1 MKNLFAISFIYFLI
15 NSVYCQSLE
24 RIIAKNKKSKGNKPY
39 TIRGYRPYHNTQKVI
54 KGFNVFKL
62 GELQKQDLYKIK
74 SDCDTI
80 YEGFL
85 YNEESY
91 TTKNIDGIVV
101 SKNTYPEYFLDYMK
115 YSLNIQTSWWNKDGY
130 ADINDLIVIIDDFDV
145 YYIKNYKFNDNL
157 IDIILLYY
165 QNVLVGIQ
173 VLDESGSFKTGF
185 ELKNNIY
192 DLNESRYA
200 VNKYDYN
207 IKYSSNNSV
216 SFYDKKY
223 YGDNYSFDNIYNNGL
238 ISKRM
243 TKINKQNFINNNK
256 KLKDY

>member
-1 MKNLFAISFIYFLI
+1 MKNLFAISFIYFFI

-24 RIIAKNKKSKGNKPY
+24 QIIAKNKKLKGNKPY

-80 YEGFL
+80 YEGFP
-85 YNEESY
+85 YSNYRDGNGIY
-91 TTKNIDGIVV
+91 TKHSTEGFLN
-101 SKNTYPEYFLDYMK
+101 YMEYTFDF
-115 YSLNIQTSWWNKDGY
+115 STFWWSENGY
-130 ADINDLIVIIDDFDV
+130 DNFNDLITIIDDFDV
-145 YYIKNYKFNDNL
+145 YYIKNYKFNNSS
-157 IDIILLYY
+157 IDISLLFY
-165 QNVLVGIQ
+165 QNLLIEIVVIYN
-173 VLDESGSFKTGF
+173 ESSNFKKGF

-192 DLNESRYA
+192 NLNTDRYELNTFKSFIYG
-200 VNKYDYN
+200 VYGSKYGT
-207 IKYSSNNSV
+207 

-223 YGDNYSFDNIYNNGL
+223 LGYEGL
-238 ISKRM
+238 IEQRM
-243 TKINKQNFINNNK
+243 TKINKQNFINNNN